1 MGSRRPLV
9 MLTALALMIAGV
21 AGFNYAVNPFGAW
34 PVDLVN
40 PIYRTTEPTRVA
52 IPYLIQI
59 DQPRVLIIGDSRA
72 ELGIPI
78 AQGYRDGYFN
88 AAMLGARLNE
98 LSALVKA
105 ALRNPKLRIIIWQLD
120 FFSFGKLSESVYDP
134 PTLARLTFPR
144 RDIAGDTLLSFDALN
159 ASIDLIERSKRGI
172 RALQIYAVAPLPW
185 PPAVIRRETP
195 EPSTTPFFGSDAGVV
210 WYLSGLTASLYQPFE
225 YSARQV
231 DLFRQMVARIHRA
244 GVALVIFLPPLS
256 EYELEVI
263 RIAGKW
269 DDFMRFKATVAAI
282 APYADFSGYN
292 SIARADFL
300 YRDPM
305 HLEPA
310 LGWTIT
316 RRLLGKDCSQC
327 GPASGLAAES
337 ETDWNSQN
345 AAANLLA
352 ARSALVVATRIP
364 SKYSAL
370 AGMALEQYAKQ
381 PFLSALDQ

>member
-1 MGSRRPLV
+1 
-9 MLTALALMIAGV
+9 MLIALAVMVAGV

-34 PVDLVN
+34 RIDLVS

-52 IPYLIQI
+52 IPYLIRI
-59 DQPRVLIIGDSRA
+59 AEPRVLIIGDSRA

-98 LSALVKA
+98 LSALLDA
-105 ALRNPKLRIIIWQLD
+105 ALRNPKLRIIVWQLD
-120 FFSFGKLSESVYDP
+120 FFSFGKLSESIYDA
-134 PTLARLTFPR
+134 PTLARLSQPR
-144 RDIAGDTLLSFDALN
+144 SDIAGDTLLSFDALN
-159 ASIDLIERSKRGI
+159 SSIDLLERSRRGI
-172 RALQIYAVAPLPW
+172 GALQIYAVAPLPW

-195 EPSTTPFFGSDAGVV
+195 EPSIKPFLGSDAGVV
-210 WYLSGLTASLYQPFE
+210 WYLAGLTASLYQPFE
-225 YSARQV
+225 CSARQIA
-231 DLFRQMVARIHRA
+231 LFRQMVARIHHA

-263 RIAGKW
+263 RLAGKW
-269 DDFMRFKATVAAI
+269 DDFMRFKAAVAAI

-305 HLEPA
+305 HFEPA

-316 RRLLGKDCSQC
+316 RRLLDQGCSQC
-327 GPASGLAAES
+327 GPVSDLAAES
-337 ETDWNSQN
+337 ETDWNLQN
-345 AAANLLA
+345 VAANLIA
-352 ARSALVVATRIP
+352 ARSAMVAATSVP
-364 SKYSAL
+364 SKYSTL
-370 AGMALEQYAKQ
+370 AGMALEQYAKH
-381 PFLSALDQ
+381 PPPPARDQ